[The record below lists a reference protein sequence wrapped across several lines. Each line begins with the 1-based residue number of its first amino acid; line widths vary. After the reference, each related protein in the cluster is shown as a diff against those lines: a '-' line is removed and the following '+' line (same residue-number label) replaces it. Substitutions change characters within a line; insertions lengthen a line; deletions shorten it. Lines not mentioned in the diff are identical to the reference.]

1 VLIHREPLLIALK
14 SIQLLHYIGLL
25 SCMLCLSRCVAYCA
39 SHQQDLKM
47 CRAGSSRN
55 VGVRHTEVKP
65 LLAGMD
71 VVFHCAAAAP
81 SASNAIGNEKLMHD
95 VNVLGT
101 EHVIAACRALGV
113 GRLVYTSSASVVFEG
128 RDLLNVDESIPLAQK
143 PMDFYTSTKV
153 MAAGLGPLPLPA
165 ELAEVTARE

>member
-1 VLIHREPLLIALK
+1 
-14 SIQLLHYIGLL
+14 
-25 SCMLCLSRCVAYCA
+25 M
-39 SHQQDLKM
+39 
-47 CRAGSSRN
+47 
-55 VGVRHTEVKP
+55 
-65 LLAGMD
+65 
-71 VVFHCAAAAP
+71 VFHCAAAAP

-153 MAAGLGPLPLPA
+153 MSA
-165 ELAEVTARE
+165 ELWSVAVADSICLVKAVLTAGALCHGDTQALLLVMDSCAAHP